1 VEGAMLKIFGYFF
14 NKEAVVA
21 ELRNGDLPAKRAKDF
36 LVFWITFLLVWQL
49 FSICLQVFQNK
60 PGLDTPL
67 AKAGAFLSAFLL
79 FGLAYVIARLMLES
93 LYHANGGEAGKRFYE
108 RLFVLGMSAGM
119 RVLIFLVPAA
129 ILGLVLISFFAAY
142 FTNEA
147 LFLGVLA
154 LFALAVVI
162 LPLVWIF
169 RDVRS
174 GLKALSEGS

>member
-1 VEGAMLKIFGYFF
+1 M
-14 NKEAVVA
+14 
-21 ELRNGDLPAKRAKDF
+21 DF
-36 LVFWITFLLVWQL
+36 IVFWLTFMLVWQL

-67 AKAGAFLSAFLL
+67 SKAGAFLTAFLL
-79 FGLAYVIARLMLES
+79 FSLAYVIARLMLES

-129 ILGLVLISFFAAY
+129 ILGIVVLSFSAAY
-142 FTNEA
+142 FVGSA
-147 LFLGVLA
+147 LFLGALV
-154 LFALAVVI
+154 LFALVVAI
-162 LPLVWIF
+162 VPLIWIF

-174 GLKALSEGS
+174 GLRALSGNVQ